1 MKWWWSG
8 QTGETMTED
17 EFLELMDNSLC
28 SDFVD
33 FLEVI
38 ENKGYY
44 IPFITTVN
52 YLTHSVSRSSLKIKD
67 YSKLKN

>member
-8 QTGETMTED
+8 KEGVTMKD
-17 EFLELMDNSLC
+17 EEFFQLLEEGLC
-28 SDFVD
+28 SEFVEY
-33 FLEVI
+33 LEVI
-38 ENKGYY
+38 EGLGYY

-52 YLTHSVSRSSLKIKD
+52 YLTYPTSRAAFNIKD